1 MLTRTREP
9 DICDLEPIRGI
20 KMKREQWVL
29 VISVFGGL
37 LLAPLRSIAIVNDAP
52 EYSKDAVTPM
62 PNGAELPRSLF
73 SNLVMASNCN
83 TNEAAEMQE
92 GSDWALNTV
101 DELEKTEAAA
111 LDWLQNELQM
121 SIESSIAP
129 QGFVPDFTCME
140 PPYNCPANVKCPLSG
155 AGNAICVVTSCGT
168 GACSTCPNFFG
179 NSVIL
184 SWCAY
189 GCMKGKDVVGGAY
202 GFWVRFLGWRGPM
215 CFPG

>member
-1 MLTRTREP
+1 MK
-9 DICDLEPIRGI
+9 LE
-20 KMKREQWVL
+20 QL
-29 VISVFGGL
+29 VPVIGVFSGL
-37 LLAPLRSIAIVNDAP
+37 LLAPMLSLAALDDVS
-52 EYSKDAVTPM
+52 EYSNAAD
-62 PNGAELPRSLF
+62 LPRSLIPNF
-73 SNLVMASNCN
+73 ATMPKE
-83 TNEAAEMQE
+83 TAELNE
-92 GSDWALNTV
+92 GSDWVLPTV
-101 DELEKTEAAA
+101 DESGKTETAA
-111 LDWLQNELQM
+111 LEWLQNELQM
-121 SIESSIAP
+121 SIDSSIAP
-129 QGFVPDFTCME
+129 QVFVPDFTCME